1 MLKAVWNKYGIQ
13 GCFKGPPEGTR
24 NSGIVLRAVRIT
36 CNSGLFKGYAEY
48 TWNSG
53 MILRVSEIYIEF

>member
-1 MLKAVWNKYGIQ
+1 M
-13 GCFKGPPEGTR
+13 
-24 NSGIVLRAVRIT
+24 VLRTVRIT
-36 CNSGLFKGYAEY
+36 CNSGMFKGYAEY